1 MRLLIVCYEYPPFSG
16 GGGIA
21 VQGIARELARRHA
34 VHVLTGAA
42 RGEPAET
49 RDGAIRIFRAPG
61 WPRQQASHSSFAS
74 MVGFWPFGTLHGY
87 TLLKRHPYDLINTWF
102 AVPSGPT
109 GVHLAAASGV
119 PHVLTLAGGD
129 VYDPAKRYTPDK
141 SRLLAAVVRR
151 VLKAAD
157 MRVAVSSD
165 LARRAVALYGCPP
178 PLEVIS
184 LGLASTMPAMPPAAP
199 LVADPSGA
207 GAPDRRGLGL
217 DPDALYVVS
226 LARLVRRKNLTALVE
241 ACAAVGVDNVRL
253 LLLGDGPERQPLE
266 QLARERGFDSR
277 IQFKGFVDEA
287 GKQAILRAAD
297 IFALPSLHEA
307 FGLVYLEAMQAGL
320 PIIATR
326 AGGQEDFL
334 ENGVTAHLVEAG
346 DAAALVAALDHLA
359 GDPVAR
365 RRMGMAAR
373 AAAAAFTAEATAARY
388 EALFERLVTPGT
400 A

>member
-1 MRLLIVCYEYPPFSG
+1 MIRLLIICYEYPPFSG

-49 RDGAIRIFRAPG
+49 QDGGIRVFRAPG
-61 WPRQQASHSSFAS
+61 WPRRQASHSSFAS
-74 MVGFWPFGTLHGY
+74 MVGFWPFGTFYGY
-87 TLLKRHPYDLINTWF
+87 TLLKRCTYDLINTWF

-109 GVHLAAASGV
+109 GVHLAAAAGV

-129 VYDPAKRYTPDK
+129 IYDPVKRYTPDK

-151 VLKAAD
+151 VLRAAD

-165 LARRAVALYGCPP
+165 LARRAVTLYGCPP

-184 LGLASTMPAMPPAAP
+184 LGLAPAV
-199 LVADPSGA
+199 LSGA
-207 GAPDRRGLGL
+207 GWPDRRALGL
-217 DPDALYVVS
+217 DPDAVYVVS
-226 LARLVRRKNLTALVE
+226 LARFVRRKNLTALVE
-241 ACAAVGVDNVRL
+241 ACAAVGSDKVRL

-266 QLARERGFDSR
+266 QLAKELGFGSR
-277 IQFKGFVDEA
+277 IQFRGFVDEA
-287 GKQAILRAAD
+287 EKQALLRASD

-326 AGGQEDFL
+326 PGGQEDFL
-334 ENGVTAHLVEAG
+334 EDGLTAHLVEAG
-346 DAAALVAALDHLA
+346 DPAALVGALARLA

-365 RRMGMAAR
+365 RRMGTAAR
-373 AAAAAFTAEATAARY
+373 AAAAAFTVEAAAARY

>member
-1 MRLLIVCYEYPPFSG
+1 MI
-16 GGGIA
+16 
-21 VQGIARELARRHA
+21 
-34 VHVLTGAA
+34 
-42 RGEPAET
+42 
-49 RDGAIRIFRAPG
+49 
-61 WPRQQASHSSFAS
+61 
-74 MVGFWPFGTLHGY
+74 GFWPFGTFYGY
-87 TLLKRHPYDLINTWF
+87 TLLKRHKYDLINTWF

-129 VYDPAKRYTPDK
+129 VYDPTKRYTPDK
-141 SRLLAAVVRR
+141 SRLLAAIVRR
-151 VLKAAD
+151 VLSAAD

-184 LGLASTMPAMPPAAP
+184 LGLASAMPSAASP
-199 LVADPSGA
+199 GADWPDGSS
-207 GAPDRRGLGL
+207 PDRRELGL
-217 DPDALYVVS
+217 DPDAVYVVS

-241 ACAAVGVDNVRL
+241 ACAAVGVDKVRL
-253 LLLGDGPERQPLE
+253 LLLGDGPERLPLE
-266 QLARERGFDSR
+266 QLARERGFGSR
-277 IQFKGFVDEA
+277 IRFKGFVDEA
-287 GKQAILRAAD
+287 EKQALLRAAD

-334 ENGVTAHLVEAG
+334 EEGLTAHLVEAG
-346 DAAALVAALDHLA
+346 DAAGLVEALNRLA
-359 GDPVAR
+359 GDPDAR
-365 RRMGMAAR
+365 RRMGTAAR
-373 AAAAAFTAEATAARY
+373 AAAAAFTSEATAARY
-388 EALFERLVTPGT
+388 EALFERLVGPRT

>member
-1 MRLLIVCYEYPPFSG
+1 
-16 GGGIA
+16 
-21 VQGIARELARRHA
+21 
-34 VHVLTGAA
+34 
-42 RGEPAET
+42 
-49 RDGAIRIFRAPG
+49 
-61 WPRQQASHSSFAS
+61 
-74 MVGFWPFGTLHGY
+74 MVGFWPFGTLYGY
-87 TLLKRHPYDLINTWF
+87 TLLTRYTYDLVNTWF

-151 VLKAAD
+151 VLRAAD

-184 LGLASTMPAMPPAAP
+184 LGLASAMPSAASSGPYRPAGEP
-199 LVADPSGA
+199 
-207 GAPDRRGLGL
+207 PDRRALGL
-217 DPDALYVVS
+217 DPDAVYVVS

-241 ACAAVGVDNVRL
+241 ACAAVRVGNVRL
-253 LLLGDGPERQPLE
+253 LLLGDGPERLPLE
-266 QLARERGFDSR
+266 QLARERGFANR
-277 IQFKGFVDEA
+277 IQFKGFVDETE
-287 GKQAILRAAD
+287 KQALLRAAD

-320 PIIATR
+320 PVIATR
-326 AGGQEDFL
+326 TGGQEDFL
-334 ENGVTAHLVEAG
+334 DEGLTAHLVEPG
-346 DAAALVAALDHLA
+346 DPVGLVEALDRLA
-359 GDPVAR
+359 GDPAAR
-365 RRMGMAAR
+365 RRMGTAAR

-388 EALFERLVTPGT
+388 EVMFDRLVRLRT